1 MNFGK
6 SDLPKF
12 VLGDP
17 NSAILG
23 APPPQDTQQ
32 VSGRSGGKKN
42 PAFKGEHCVF
52 IFTASQR
59 VYFGLGVD
67 SLVGGNDLK
76 DTT

>member
-23 APPPQDTQQ
+23 APPLQDTQQ
-32 VSGRSGGKKN
+32 VSGRSGGKK
-42 PAFKGEHCVF
+42 PLHLRVSIVCLSLQPPSMF
-52 IFTASQR
+52 ILVWVWTAS
-59 VYFGLGVD
+59 LEE
-67 SLVGGNDLK
+67 
-76 DTT
+76 TI